1 MLVITEDIFY
11 YFFLLPEHFNY
22 RCGKKINVIGTA
34 IGYQKREGIIVK
46 KIIIQNKLKAPTVLK
61 TMEYISGKLKT
72 ERGCKGQ
79 ESNGSKKKG
88 QN

>member
-1 MLVITEDIFY
+1 M
-11 YFFLLPEHFNY
+11 
-22 RCGKKINVIGTA
+22 
-34 IGYQKREGIIVK
+34 
-46 KIIIQNKLKAPTVLK
+46 LK

-88 QN
+88 QNWEGSSGGDAG